1 MPLHV
6 RYVLRR
12 DFPRRLEY
20 RGATLALE
28 IVRQPLG
35 GDSLWQLRAK
45 KIVPPETCVI
55 AESRFG
61 RYGFETIVFNEG
73 FVLDD
78 KTPAGKVM
86 ARLEREGFAV
96 GRPERVRA

>member
-1 MPLHV
+1 MPFHV

-28 IVRQPLG
+28 IVRLPLG

-45 KIVPPETCVI
+45 KIVPPETSVI
-55 AESRFG
+55 R
-61 RYGFETIVFNEG
+61 
-73 FVLDD
+73 
-78 KTPAGKVM
+78 
-86 ARLEREGFAV
+86 
-96 GRPERVRA
+96 